1 MGVWVCILVAD
12 CLHSYRVTLRS
23 LELDP
28 DDSGRLLAKCHKRCA
43 ERWAGNFLCDFF
55 WMGTECL
62 S

>member
-1 MGVWVCILVAD
+1 MSVWFCILVAD

-28 DDSGRLLAKCHKRCA
+28 DDSNRLLAKCHKRCA
-43 ERWAGNFLCDFF
+43 GRLAGNFFNFF
-55 WMGTECL
+55 YMGMECL